1 MEAGG
6 RDGGRGRG
14 QGRGKGRKWRPEPER
29 VENENANDQADNQV
43 ATAIQRMADLLARMV
58 DQQGQGHGN
67 NARNPGN
74 NPGNHKGVDRAL
86 ERFQKFA
93 PPKFIGGL
101 SPDLV
106 EGWMDRMM
114 DIFAA
119 LGYSEERQVSFV
131 VFQFERPARAWWN
144 VIKAKWEREQTP
156 WTWVNFTREFNEKYL
171 PPIVQERR
179 EENFI
184 RLRQGPLSVAEY
196 ETQFTK
202 LSCFAPELVLT
213 DRKRIRRF
221 VQGLNVEI
229 QEALAAAQLDTFN
242 QTLEKAQRIETAR
255 SQVKTFRDK
264 KRTPS
269 DTYTY
274 TGGQSSGSEPPSK
287 RSKEADGTRLVETP
301 NQGKTREDQAGKGP
315 QVVSHMGNRCSEPK
329 EYVMSVGPLTIRK
342 IPVGRKRKI
351 GDVFYVV
358 AMNT

>member
-1 MEAGG
+1 MEDGG
-6 RDGGRGRG
+6 RSGGRGRSR
-14 QGRGKGRKWRPEPER
+14 GRGKGRGRRPEPER
-29 VENENANDQADNQV
+29 VENEISNHQADNQV
-43 ATAIQRMADLLARMV
+43 ATAIQQMTDLLARMV
-58 DQQGQGHGN
+58 DQQGQGYGN
-67 NARNPGN
+67 NAGNPGN
-74 NPGNHKGVDRAL
+74 NPGNHEGVDRAL

-93 PPKFIGGL
+93 PPKFIGGPN
-101 SPDLV
+101 PDLA
-106 EGWMDRMM
+106 ERWMDRMM

-119 LGYSEERQVSFV
+119 LEYSEER
-131 VFQFERPARAWWN
+131 
-144 VIKAKWEREQTP
+144 QTP

-179 EENFI
+179 EEDFI
-184 RLRQGPLSVAEY
+184 RLRQGPLSVAKY

-202 LSCFAPELVLT
+202 LSRFAPELVLT

-255 SQVKTFRDK
+255 SQVKAFRDK

-287 RSKEADGTRLVETP
+287 RSKEVGGTRPVGTP
-301 NQGKTREDQAGKGP
+301 NQGKTKEDQAGKGP
-315 QVVSHMGNRCSEPK
+315 QSGVSHGESMFGTRRVC
-329 EYVMSVGPLTIRK
+329 
-342 IPVGRKRKI
+342 
-351 GDVFYVV
+351 DVCGATNYTEDTCWKK
-358 AMNT
+358 AMFPMW

>member
-1 MEAGG
+1 
-6 RDGGRGRG
+6 
-14 QGRGKGRKWRPEPER
+14 
-29 VENENANDQADNQV
+29 
-43 ATAIQRMADLLARMV
+43 MADLLARIV

-67 NARNPGN
+67 NAGNPGN
-74 NPGNHKGVDRAL
+74 NPGNHEGVGRAL

-93 PPKFIGGL
+93 PPKFIGGP
-101 SPDLV
+101 SPDLA

-119 LGYSEERQVSFV
+119 LGYPEERQTS
-131 VFQFERPARAWWN
+131 
-144 VIKAKWEREQTP
+144 

-179 EENFI
+179 EEDFI
-184 RLRQGPLSVAEY
+184 CLRQGPLSVAEY

-202 LSCFAPELVLT
+202 LSRFAPELVLT

-229 QEALAAAQLDTFN
+229 QEALAAAQLDTFS

-255 SQVKTFRDK
+255 SQVKVFRDK

-287 RSKEADGTRLVETP
+287 RSKEADRT
-301 NQGKTREDQAGKGP
+301 
-315 QVVSHMGNRCSEPK
+315 
-329 EYVMSVGPLTIRK
+329 
-342 IPVGRKRKI
+342 
-351 GDVFYVV
+351 
-358 AMNT
+358 